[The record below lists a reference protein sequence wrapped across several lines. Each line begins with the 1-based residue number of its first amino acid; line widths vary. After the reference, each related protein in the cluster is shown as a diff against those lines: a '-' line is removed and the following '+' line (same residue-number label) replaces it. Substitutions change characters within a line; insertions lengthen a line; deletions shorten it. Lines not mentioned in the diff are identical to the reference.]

1 MIKCVWYNECWK
13 FFSNSKETRNKV
25 DETFK
30 MKSQHASP
38 PWGKWEV
45 LASEPSY
52 KVKRITV
59 DPGHRL
65 SYQKHVKRQ
74 EHWMIVQGEAA
85 VTLDGREI
93 ILRSGEHIDIGREV
107 AHRIANRGSQPM
119 VFIEIQQG
127 SYFGEDDIIRMEDDY
142 GRCDNDP

>member
-1 MIKCVWYNECWK
+1 
-13 FFSNSKETRNKV
+13 
-25 DETFK
+25 
-30 MKSQHASP
+30 MKTQHASP

-52 KVKRITV
+52 QVKRITV
-59 DPGHRL
+59 NPGQRL
-65 SYQKHVKRQ
+65 SYQKHLKRQ

-85 VTLDGREI
+85 VTLDGCEI
-93 ILRSGEHIDIGREV
+93 ILTSGEHVDIGRNV
-107 AHRIANRGSQPM
+107 AHRMANKGSESM

-142 GRCDNDP
+142 GRSDND